1 MKSLKEL
8 ALPITEQEY
17 REDGCMHYST
27 LTTYERGGV
36 HSIPTLGE
44 RKESSSLTFG
54 SIVDCMITSTEEEF
68 NDTYFIAD
76 FPDISD
82 QITNIVKGLFNCYK
96 DQYNSLTDIP
106 DHIILATL
114 DEVNYGKNW
123 KPTTR
128 LDKIRN
134 GGTEY
139 YSLLKY
145 SENKTLISSEV
156 YNEAILAVQALK
168 EAKSTAYLFAPNN
181 PYEPEVERLYQLKFR
196 IYVKRLN
203 MSPIPNYDI
212 ISDNRPE
219 INNELLRKGYIPY
232 TIMADE
238 ILVLHKEKKIFP
250 IDLKTS
256 SHYEDEFFKSFIEW
270 SYHDQARLY
279 SLAIE
284 AAIKQDDYFKDF
296 TMMNYSFVVVN
307 KKTLTPM
314 VWRYSD
320 TYKWGTLYYGK
331 NKQIECRHPFEIG
344 EELKWYL
351 DNPSRTI
358 PRELELDKP
367 NDLIEYLN
375 KL

>member
-36 HSIPTLGE
+36 HSIPTLGD
-44 RKESSSLTFG
+44 RKESPSLTFG
-54 SIVDCMITSTEEEF
+54 SIVDCMITGTQEEF
-68 NDTYFIAD
+68 DATYYIAD
-76 FPDISD
+76 FPEISD
-82 QITNIVKGLFNCYK
+82 QIANVVKGLFNCYK
-96 DQYNSLTDIP
+96 EQYNTLTEIP

-114 DEVNYGKNW
+114 DEINYGKTW

-128 LDKIRN
+128 LDKVRN
-134 GGTEY
+134 GGIEY
-139 YSLLKY
+139 YSLLKH
-145 SENKTLISSEV
+145 SDNKILISSEM
-156 YNEAILAVQALK
+156 YNEAVMSVKALR
-168 EAKSTAYLFAPNN
+168 EAKSTSFLFAPNN
-181 PYEPEVERLYQLKFR
+181 PFEPDVERLYQLKFR
-196 IYVKRLN
+196 GYVRRTEGN
-203 MSPIPNYDI
+203 EFEI
-212 ISDNRPE
+212 IADNRPE

-238 ILVLHKEKKIFP
+238 VLVLHKEKKVFP

-256 SHYEDEFFKSFIEW
+256 SHYEDEFFKSFIDW
-270 SYHDQARLY
+270 MYHNQARSY
-279 SLAIE
+279 APIIKASLLA
-284 AAIKQDDYFKDF
+284 DDYFKEF
-296 TMMNYSFVVVN
+296 TIMNYSFVVVN

-314 VWRYSD
+314 VWRYPD

-351 DNPSRTI
+351 DNPARTI
-358 PRELELDKP
+358 PKDMELDRP
-367 NDLIEYLN
+367 NDLTIYLN
-375 KL
+375 RL